1 MSKEAVFT
9 MKLEPELRDAFM
21 AEAAAADRPA
31 SQIVREFMRDF
42 IERQKQEREYTE
54 FLRRK
59 VEIARAEMKAG
70 KVFTQEEVEAEVAER
85 RKRLL
90 RKAKEA
96 GK

>member
-9 MKLEPELRDAFM
+9 LKLEAELRDAFM
-21 AEAAAADRPA
+21 AEAAATDRPA

-59 VEIARAEMKAG
+59 VEKARASIAAG
-70 KVFTQEEVEAEVAER
+70 KVFTQEEVEAQVAER
-85 RKRLL
+85 RERLL
-90 RKAKEA
+90 RKADEA